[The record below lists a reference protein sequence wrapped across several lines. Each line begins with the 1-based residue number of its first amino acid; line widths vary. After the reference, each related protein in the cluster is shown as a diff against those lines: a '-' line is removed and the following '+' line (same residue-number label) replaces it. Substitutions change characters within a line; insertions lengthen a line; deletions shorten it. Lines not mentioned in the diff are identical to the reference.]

1 MFSLCSEFVEVRI
14 ISGLSHL
21 LDLSHR
27 LYVRLS
33 ARSAGSGQSMRI
45 ELWYLVLR
53 VHDTGRADAGSEQV
67 WMLLGDPGS
76 HCACVAPSGDH
87 PRNACLPRNLCLA
100 DLLTQLCVL
109 LVDEIDQVGD
119 RMSAAQVCE
128 VLGRE
133 RLFVVA
139 EWLAL
144 AVESVL
150 KLKYGGV
157 VLLGDLAE
165 EIIVSRR
172 RFDSSLATDFDDSR
186 ADSGW
191 IRNVLVV
198 FVVALVER
206 FERIRPESEV
216 I

>member
-1 MFSLCSEFVEVRI
+1 
-14 ISGLSHL
+14 
-21 LDLSHR
+21 
-27 LYVRLS
+27 
-33 ARSAGSGQSMRI
+33 
-45 ELWYLVLR
+45 
-53 VHDTGRADAGSEQV
+53 
-67 WMLLGDPGS
+67 
-76 HCACVAPSGDH
+76 
-87 PRNACLPRNLCLA
+87 
-100 DLLTQLCVL
+100 
-109 LVDEIDQVGD
+109 
-119 RMSAAQVCE
+119 MSAAQVCE
-128 VLGRE
+128 VLSRE
-133 RLFVVA
+133 RLSVVA

-198 FVVALVER
+198 FVVALVEC

>member
-1 MFSLCSEFVEVRI
+1 
-14 ISGLSHL
+14 
-21 LDLSHR
+21 
-27 LYVRLS
+27 
-33 ARSAGSGQSMRI
+33 
-45 ELWYLVLR
+45 
-53 VHDTGRADAGSEQV
+53 
-67 WMLLGDPGS
+67 
-76 HCACVAPSGDH
+76 
-87 PRNACLPRNLCLA
+87 
-100 DLLTQLCVL
+100 
-109 LVDEIDQVGD
+109 
-119 RMSAAQVCE
+119 MSAAQVCE

-133 RLFVVA
+133 RLFVVT

-172 RFDSSLATDFDDSR
+172 RSDSSLATDFDDSR
-186 ADSGW
+186 ADSDW

-198 FVVALVER
+198 FVVALVEC